1 MSKWSDKILELSE
14 SAGFYSQTRLA
25 KAIDWKPSTLNS
37 WFQGDN
43 EPNVPVLAL
52 WRLSDVLNVSLFDI
66 LPDYVEE
73 DDSFRRV
80 VDAVMGGNKPQPVD
94 KSVREAIDRVQTLLI
109 ATLHELK
116 EIEGNIQG
124 E

>member
-14 SAGFYSQTRLA
+14 DAGFYSQARLA
-25 KAIDWKPSTLNS
+25 KAIDYKPGTVNK
-37 WFQGDN
+37 WFQGDD

-73 DDSFRRV
+73 DDSFQRV
-80 VDAVMGGNKPQPVD
+80 VDAVMGDNKPQPVD

-116 EIEGNIQG
+116 EIEADIHG